1 MLSLYLGLNTN
12 DTVRSMLAISTQED
26 PVKKYKIKAEIKCR
40 VYKKKPEKIVKT
52 VLNYLKTRKDVKTV
66 KIVSLSKK
74 K

>member
-1 MLSLYLGLNTN
+1 MQSL
-12 DTVRSMLAISTQED
+12 Q
-26 PVKKYKIKAEIKCR
+26 
-40 VYKKKPEKIVKT
+40 KKPRKIVKT